1 MNFPSNAPVTYPL
14 GFLSGGQELSELIRT
29 FDWDTTPLGPIDTWP
44 QSLRSVLS
52 ICLNSNFPIAVYWG
66 KDLHLLYNDAWSPI
80 PGNKHPGALGQ
91 PAQKVWPDIWNEIE
105 PQFAKAFGG
114 QPGGSKDALLP
125 MQRHGYTEECY
136 FDFTFTPIYGE
147 AGTVE
152 GVFNAVIETTYRV
165 INERRTTL
173 LKAMAVELAGALTA
187 EEVYRRA
194 LGLINDFSKDIPFA
208 FLYTADHSNEPQ
220 LLATTL
226 TSDAP
231 ADLFKKPLPFTEIL
245 QYERTV
251 HIPDLNEYFSFIP
264 EGHWPEL
271 LKEGV
276 LVPVKTGNGTVKS
289 VLFCGLSARLRYNED
304 YKLFIESLANAI
316 AAVLQTIDSLEEER
330 KRSQALAEIDRAKTA
345 FFTNISHEF
354 RTPLTLL
361 LGPVEECLR
370 ETEPTNPLRERLD
383 MVYRNALRLQKLVN
397 TLLEFSRLEAG
408 RVEAHYTPV
417 DIGTFTSGLAG
428 TFRSAIEKAGMQLV
442 IECSRI
448 DGEVYVDPGMWEKII
463 LNLVSN
469 AFKYT
474 LKGSITVRV
483 KQSGSKVE
491 VSVSDTGAGIP
502 EDSLDK
508 LFDRFHRI
516 GHVPGR
522 SQEGTGIGLALVR
535 ELIKL
540 HHGSIRVESRLGEG
554 SVFTVLIPVGKEHL
568 PPEKISASAVDYD
581 VSGYPAYTEEA
592 LRWLPES
599 TVEMK
604 QTLTDGTGP
613 ESRLSVDNV
622 NKHYYVLVADD
633 NSDMRAYITHLLAD
647 SVTVITASDGNE
659 AYYKMLQF
667 RPDLLISDIMMP
679 GLDGF
684 GLLKKVRQ
692 HPELKTTPVI
702 FLSARAGEEA
712 KVEGL
717 DAGADD
723 YLVKPFS
730 AKELTV
736 RVLNHIRI
744 NQTRREIERQ
754 FYQLFLQ
761 APALI
766 NVFKGPEHT
775 YEFFHPGN
783 KAIFGDVD
791 FTGLKLKQ
799 AIPEL
804 EDQGI
809 IEMLD
814 EVYRSGKSIEQHERA
829 IDFYTKEGRRE
840 THYFNFIYQPWYD
853 INGKVQGVLNFAVD
867 VTPQIKA
874 QKTIE
879 KSEQNLR
886 NIITQAPVAM
896 CIFKGPD
903 HIVETANERM
913 LEFWGKS
920 AKTVLNKSVFVGLPE
935 VKGQGFEELLRHVY
949 TTGEPFSAIERP
961 VTLIRKGKAEAV
973 YVNFVYEALREA
985 DGSISGVMAVAIE
998 VTEQVTAR
1006 QKIEQAEEKARL
1018 AIDSA
1023 DLGTY
1028 EVNLLTD
1035 EITTSERFNTIWGIT
1050 HSAPR
1055 KELASHI
1062 HPDDR
1067 PLREKA
1073 HKEALQIGH
1082 LHYEARVIWSD
1093 QSIHWIKI
1101 KGKVIY
1107 DAHGTPVGLLGVIQ
1121 DITEQKLF
1129 SEQLS
1134 RQVNERTLELQRSNE
1149 DLQQFAHVASHDLK
1163 EPVRKIKLF
1172 AGRLEHELG
1181 DKLPEKG
1188 RIFIEK
1194 VQAAANRMA
1203 TMIDGVLAYSSLKS
1217 VAQPTE
1223 LIRLNDIVW
1232 HIEMDVEVLIMQKN
1246 AVILTEDLPELEGA
1260 PVLIY
1265 QLFYNLITN
1274 ALKFSKKDEPAL
1286 ISISSPKD
1294 GVDAGFV
1301 KIVLS
1306 DNGIG
1311 FDPTFADRI
1320 FDTFTRLNPKDEYEG
1335 TGLGLSLC
1343 KKIVERHYGTISA
1356 EGNLRHGA
1364 RFTIILPEKQ
1374 TGKTI

>member
-1 MNFPSNAPVTYPL
+1 MNFSSNIPVNHPL
-14 GFLSGGQELSELIRT
+14 GFLSGGQELSQLIRS
-29 FDWDTTPLGPIDTWP
+29 FDWDTTPLGPINTWP

-66 KDLHLLYNDAWSPI
+66 KDLLLLYNDAWSPI

-105 PQFAKAFGG
+105 PQFAKAFSG
-114 QPGGSKDALLP
+114 QAGGSKDALLP

-152 GVFNAVIETTYRV
+152 GIFNAVIETTYRV
-165 INERRTTL
+165 VNERRTGL
-173 LKAMAVELAGALTA
+173 LKAMAVQLAGALTPD
-187 EEVYRRA
+187 EVYQRA
-194 LGLINDFSKDIPFA
+194 IGFFKDFSKDIPFA
-208 FLYTADHSNEPQ
+208 FLYSVDNADEPQ
-220 LLATTL
+220 FLNATL
-226 TSDAP
+226 DCDSP
-231 ADLFKKPLPFTEIL
+231 ENIFIKPLPFAETL
-245 QYERTV
+245 QQERSV
-251 HIPDLNEYFSFIP
+251 HITDLSEYLSSIP
-264 EGHWPEL
+264 TGHWPEL
-271 LKEGV
+271 PKEGI
-276 LVPVKTGNGTVKS
+276 LTPVKTGNGFVKGF
-289 VLFCGLSARLRYNED
+289 LFCGLSARLGYDED
-304 YKLFIESLANAI
+304 YKLFIESVSNAI
-316 AAVLQTIDSLEEER
+316 AAVLLTIDSLEEER

-361 LGPVEECLR
+361 LGPVEECLK
-370 ETEPTNPLRERLD
+370 EADPASPTRERLEL
-383 MVYRNALRLQKLVN
+383 VYRNALRMQKLVN

-408 RVEAHYTPV
+408 RAEANYTSV
-417 DIGTFTSGLAG
+417 DISAFTAGLAG
-428 TFRSAIEKAGMQLV
+428 TFRSAIEKAGMELV
-442 IECSRI
+442 IDCSPI

-474 LKGSITVRV
+474 LKGTITIRV
-483 KQSGSKVE
+483 KQSDGKVE

-502 EDSLDK
+502 KDSIEH
-508 LFDRFHRI
+508 LFNRFYRI
-516 GHVPGR
+516 GHTPGR
-522 SQEGTGIGLALVR
+522 SQEGTGIGLALIK

-540 HHGSIRVESRLGEG
+540 HYGTIYVESRPGEG
-554 SVFTVLIPVGKEHL
+554 SVFTVLIPIGKEHL
-568 PPEKISASAVDYD
+568 PPDKVNVGAVDYE
-581 VSGYPAYTEEA
+581 VSAYPAYTEEA
-592 LRWLPES
+592 IRWLPES
-599 TVEMK
+599 PTEDGQTPTDEMEH
-604 QTLTDGTGP
+604 
-613 ESRLSVDNV
+613 ESYFSFGNI
-622 NKHYYVLVADD
+622 NTQYSVLVADD
-633 NSDMRAYITHLLAD
+633 NSDMRAYIRHLLSD
-647 SVTVITASDGNE
+647 SVTVITAADGEE
-659 AYYKMLQF
+659 AYRKMLHF

-684 GLLKKVRQ
+684 GLLRKVRQ
-692 HPELKTTPVI
+692 HPELRATPVI

-730 AKELTV
+730 AKELIV

-754 FYQLFLQ
+754 FYQLFEQ

-783 KAIFGDVD
+783 KEIFGEVD
-791 FTGLKLKQ
+791 FTGMKLIQ

-804 EDQGI
+804 KEQGI

-814 EVYRSGKSIEQHERA
+814 EVYQSGKTIEEHEKA
-829 IDFYTKEGRRE
+829 IEFYTKEGSKE
-840 THYFNFIYQPWYD
+840 TYYFNFIYQPWYN

-867 VTPQIKA
+867 VTTQIKA
-874 QKTIE
+874 QKIIE

-896 CIFKGPD
+896 CIFKGPE

-913 LEFWGKS
+913 LDFWGKS
-920 AKTVLNKSVFVGLPE
+920 EKEVLNRSVFEGLPE
-935 VKGQGFEELLRHVY
+935 IKGQGFEELLMHVY
-949 TTGEPFSAIERP
+949 RTGEQFSAVERP
-961 VTLIRKGKAEAV
+961 VTLLRRGKPESV
-973 YVNFVYEALREA
+973 YVNFVYEALRET
-985 DGSISGVMAVAIE
+985 DGTISGVMAVAIE
-998 VTEQVTAR
+998 VTEQVSAR
-1006 QKIEQAEEKARL
+1006 RKIEQAEEKARL

-1035 EITTSERFNTIWGIT
+1035 ELSTSERFNAIWGVT
-1050 HSAPR
+1050 HLLPR
-1055 KELASHI
+1055 KELASRI

-1067 PLREKA
+1067 PWREKA
-1073 HKEALQIGH
+1073 HRESRLTGN
-1082 LHYEARVIWSD
+1082 LHYEARVIWED
-1093 QSIHWIKI
+1093 QSVHWIKI
-1101 KGKVIY
+1101 NGKVLY
-1107 DAHGTPVGLLGVIQ
+1107 DPSGKPTGLLGVIQ
-1121 DITEQKLF
+1121 DITEQKQF

-1134 RQVNERTLELQRSNE
+1134 RQVKERTLELQRSNE

-1172 AGRLEHELG
+1172 AGRLEDEFGHSLT
-1181 DKLPEKG
+1181 EKG
-1188 RIFIEK
+1188 KVFIEK
-1194 VQAAANRMA
+1194 VQNAANRMT

-1217 VAQPTE
+1217 AAQPVE
-1223 LIRLNDIVW
+1223 SINLNEIIRQ
-1232 HIEMDVEVLIMQKN
+1232 IETDVEVLISQKN
-1246 AVILTEDLPELEGA
+1246 AVIHADKLPEPEGA
-1260 PVLIY
+1260 YVLIY

-1274 ALKFSKKDEPAL
+1274 ALKFTKKDEPAI
-1286 ISISSPKD
+1286 ISITSPKED
-1294 GVDAGFV
+1294 TNEGYI
-1301 KIVLS
+1301 KIVVS

-1311 FDPTFADRI
+1311 FEPKFADRI

-1343 KKIVERHYGTISA
+1343 KKIVERHHGTITA
-1356 EGNLRHGA
+1356 EGNINQGA
-1364 RFTIILPEKQ
+1364 HFTVILPIRQTEK
-1374 TGKTI
+1374 II